1 MSGSLT
7 ESGAAVHPPAVRGHD
22 GGFTQYRAG
31 GGEVRSRGITED
43 ALPLAGLRPGGGP
56 LPALLAAVSAE
67 FGPRLAADLALGVPD
82 LDAVERALR
91 EASPGGGAEATG
103 PLPGRPGRALLA
115 PECGSCGQAMVR
127 RPAGKRSWLTRLGR
141 VEVRRGCFRCSSC
154 GGGRFP
160 LDRALGL
167 EADTFTPG
175 VAGVVAG
182 TVSLMGFGAAAAH
195 IADLAG
201 LEVSPGS
208 LQRRALAPGAEA
220 MESGREEVV
229 DGRPLESRVYLSVD
243 GTGIPMRAEEVKGV
257 AGKRGDGSVGTR
269 GGGWRSCTPSGAV
282 TGRPGRRRGQGQRT
296 GRLPDRQR
304 GGYQSITL
312 ESVSSS
318 PSGLPAPHSCMA

>member
-1 MSGSLT
+1 M
-7 ESGAAVHPPAVRGHD
+7 HPPVVRGHD
-22 GGFTQYRAG
+22 GGFTQYWTG
-31 GGEVRSRGITED
+31 GGEVRSRDITED

-56 LPALLAAVSAE
+56 LPALLAAVPAE
-67 FGPRLAADLALGVPD
+67 FGPRLPRLAADLASGVPD

-91 EASPGGGAEATG
+91 EASPVGGAEATG
-103 PLPGRPGRALLA
+103 LLPGQPGRALPA
-115 PECGSCGQAMVR
+115 PECGSCGRAMVR
-127 RPAGKRSWLTRLGR
+127 HPARKRSWLTRLGR
-141 VEVRRGCFRCSSC
+141 VEVRRGCFRCGSC

-195 IADLAG
+195 IGNLAG

-229 DGRPLESRVYLSVD
+229 DGRPLESRMYLSVD

-257 AGKRGDGSVGTR
+257 AGKREDGSAGTR
-269 GGGWRSCTPSGAV
+269 GGRLAVVYTAEGRDRETGAA
-282 TGRPGRRRGQGQRT
+282 PRT
-296 GRLPDRQR
+296 GAANR
-304 GGYQSITL
+304 S
-312 ESVSSS
+312 
-318 PSGLPAPHSCMA
+318 AA